1 MYDGEE
7 DFDAGTMLGNFRTS
21 KGTVSEL
28 LGSADI
34 TVLLTSTSSVGG
46 IAYLNSVGWPV
57 GMATKW
63 AAETRYVFGHEV
75 AHIFGADHNKE
86 QLAYEERGPAHTY
99 GVGYL
104 IPGTSKTTILA

>member
-46 IAYLNSVGWPV
+46 IA
-57 GMATKW
+57 
-63 AAETRYVFGHEV
+63 
-75 AHIFGADHNKE
+75 
-86 QLAYEERGPAHTY
+86 
-99 GVGYL
+99 
-104 IPGTSKTTILA
+104 